1 LEGGHPRTIPPKFGS
16 NYGFFFI
23 LQESDVAKHLRMML
37 MALSF
42 PKPPANITGFQMFS
56 KVENKVVL

>member
-1 LEGGHPRTIPPKFGS
+1 LEKDGV
-16 NYGFFFI
+16 FFI

>member
-1 LEGGHPRTIPPKFGS
+1 LLKKIFSIYLEKDV
-16 NYGFFFI
+16 FFFI

>member
-1 LEGGHPRTIPPKFGS
+1 MTTIVKKIVLNLFGK
-16 NYGFFFI
+16 GWVFFI